1 MKCIIEDSLHLLTFE
16 ILGQFTKFYKNCVKE
31 AYLQVGKNLKPDRLN
46 KFKDKR
52 ANLIES
58 LI

>member
-31 AYLQVGKNLKPDRLN
+31 AYLQVGKNLKPD
-46 KFKDKR
+46 DKR